1 MKEPPNGKGRAGNAA
16 SPESNL
22 GLSLAFK
29 VRKINQSDS
38 PGWRAHAEWILGRFL
53 CSGDLR
59 DLMALELHLAG
70 ARRRLGERL

>member
-1 MKEPPNGKGRAGNAA
+1 MKQPPKGKGRAGNAA

-22 GLSLAFK
+22 GLSLAFEL
-29 VRKINQSDS
+29 RKINQSHS
-38 PGWRAHAEWILGRFL
+38 GGWRSHGEWILGRFL

-70 ARRRLGERL
+70 IRRRLGEPL